1 VRRERDEFRLHVVGL
16 TLSVT
21 RVGRKTQTPF
31 VRQINR
37 EILSLLS
44 QFRNLNNISH
54 LDAELSFES
63 KEILAQGRS
72 LMGMLHQNTGIIPY
86 DIQIILFGI
95 IWLKLADLSK
105 EQVYQPILQ
114 GLLEIYSN
122 PAERT
127 GIKQI
132 TSSKDIP
139 TFLSL
144 LKQRTDIIELCKK
157 NLNSPVK

>member
-1 VRRERDEFRLHVVGL
+1 V
-16 TLSVT
+16 
-21 RVGRKTQTPF
+21 
-31 VRQINR
+31 
-37 EILSLLS
+37 
-44 QFRNLNNISH
+44 
-54 LDAELSFES
+54 A
-63 KEILAQGRS
+63 
-72 LMGMLHQNTGIIPY
+72 
-86 DIQIILFGI
+86 FGI

-122 PAERT
+122 PAVRT